1 MASPLCIAFAATDPP
16 FPGAREHAEQIEAAV
31 FGTSY
36 GETAEA
42 LRSYYAEY
50 DAQMYFVLARDG
62 DWAGM
67 LRLGVPGPLASLS
80 AEDAAAPPF
89 EVDLAA
95 DLSATHDAP
104 VVLLDVLTAA
114 VQAGRGHSGLFER
127 MLVAAVDVAER
138 HACTHVIAMIDSLV
152 IAYFAARGVTFTVHT
167 AAHPYYGS
175 RATAVVSIPA
185 VVLRDWLAANPPP
198 PTPPA

>member
-1 MASPLCIAFAATDPP
+1 MASPWCIAFAATAEP
-16 FPGAREHAEQIEAAV
+16 FPGAREQAEQIEAAV
-31 FGTSY
+31 FRTSY

-42 LRSYYAEY
+42 MRSYYAGY
-50 DAQMYFVLARDG
+50 DAQMWFVLAGDG

-67 LRLGVPGPLASLS
+67 LRLGVPGPLVSLS

-89 EVDLAA
+89 DVDLVAA
-95 DLSATHDAP
+95 LAAGHDGP

-127 MLVAAVDVAER
+127 MLVAAVGVAAD
-138 HACTHVIAMIDSLV
+138 HACTHVIAMVDKLV
-152 IAYFAARGVTFTVHT
+152 IAYFASRGVTFAVHS

-175 RATAVVSIPA
+175 AATAPVSIPVA
-185 VVLRDWLAANPPP
+185 VLREWLAAH
-198 PTPPA
+198 

>member
-1 MASPLCIAFAATDPP
+1 MASPSCIVFAATAEP
-16 FPGAREHAEQIEAAV
+16 FPGAREQSEQIEAAV
-31 FGTSY
+31 FRTSY

-42 LRSYYAEY
+42 LRSYYAHY
-50 DAQMYFVLARDG
+50 DEQMYFVLAREG

-67 LRLGVPGPLASLS
+67 LRLGVPGPLPSLS

-89 EVDLAA
+89 DVELVAV
-95 DLSATHDAP
+95 LSADHGGP

-127 MLVAAVDVAER
+127 MLLAAIDVAGD
-138 HACTHVIAMIDSLV
+138 HACTHIVAMIDSLV
-152 IAYFAARGVTFTVHT
+152 IAYFASRGVTFTVHT

-175 RATAVVSIPA
+175 RSSAAVSIP
-185 VVLRDWLAANPPP
+185 VPVLRAWLVAH
-198 PTPPA
+198 